1 MNKEQLRKINLLQS
15 NLCFIPELLNYIAFY
30 AENNKDANKHDLAC
44 MIYALSDLLEPALHE
59 RCAAAVVAA
68 ATRRIPGPG
77 VVGLGEVGD
86 PGAAGRGATGR
97 QAAAAAPI
105 PPPASRAQ
113 PCWPRGC

>member
-59 RCAAAVVAA
+59 QENNIS
-68 ATRRIPGPG
+68 TLIFEIENG
-77 VVGLGEVGD
+77 GEN
-86 PGAAGRGATGR
+86 GR
-97 QAAAAAPI
+97 
-105 PPPASRAQ
+105 
-113 PCWPRGC
+113 